1 MAGILSSDMTVR
13 QLQLGENS

>member
-13 QLQLGENS
+13 TV